1 MCQVN
6 GKDKT
11 AKRNYHVPN
20 LDRALQILETLPS
33 FPHGLSC
40 RDDMHFC
47 AGGPAA
53 DKGLQEPGIVCH
65 LRR

>member
-33 FPHGLSC
+33 FP
-40 RDDMHFC
+40 
-47 AGGPAA
+47 